1 MNNWRC
7 DKLLCDMSADEQDI
21 REIARHYGKDNQ
33 LIQAMEEASELI
45 TAISHYRRR
54 RDGSRHEL
62 LEEMADMEIMI
73 RQLQIL
79 TGTDAG
85 EMEVLMRGKL
95 RRQIGRIRRERK

>member
-1 MNNWRC
+1 
-7 DKLLCDMSADEQDI
+7 MSADEQDI
-21 REIARHYGKDNQ
+21 REIARHYGIDNQ

-54 RDGSRHEL
+54 RDGSRREL

-85 EMEVLMRGKL
+85 EMEALTRGKL
-95 RRQIGRIRRERK
+95 RRQIGRIRKERK